1 MPHRNLFH
9 VFISRLNALSVR
21 YAITGAA
28 AGTIYGEPRLT
39 HDIDIILD
47 LKKTD
52 VDNFVKAFPLS
63 EFYCPPMEVLRVEM
77 SRPGRGHF
85 NLIHHQTGFKADI
98 YLAGQ
103 DELHAWA
110 LKNYQALDIQG
121 EQYLLA
127 PVEYVILRKLEYFRE
142 GGSEKHLKDIK
153 GMLEISGDRIDFDFL
168 KEKIASMKLKTEW
181 KKFITD

>member
-1 MPHRNLFH
+1 
-9 VFISRLNALSVR
+9 LNALSAR

-47 LKKTD
+47 LKKSD
-52 VDNFVKAFPLS
+52 VENFVETFPLT
-63 EFYCPPMEVLRVEM
+63 EFYCPPAEVLTIEIN
-77 SRPGRGHF
+77 RPRRGHF
-85 NLIHHQTGFKADI
+85 NLIHHKTGFRADI

-110 LKNYQALDIQG
+110 LKNRQVFEIEG
-121 EQYLLA
+121 EPYWLA
-127 PVEYVILRKLEYFRE
+127 PIEYVILKKLEYFRE

-153 GMLEISGDRIDFDFL
+153 GILEISGDRIDFDFL
-168 KEKIASMKLKTEW
+168 KEKIVSMKLKTEW
-181 KKFITD
+181 QKITAD